1 MRTLTPEET
10 ADYLEASTVIK
21 SMDAGFAITHM
32 GINAAGIR
40 FLLMTDCHEK
50 TTVTEGM

>member
-10 ADYLEASTVIK
+10 ADYLEAATVIK

-32 GINAAGIR
+32 GTNAAGLK
-40 FLLMTDCHEK
+40 FLLMTDCGGE